1 MISTG
6 RRALA
11 ALAMGGAAL
20 GVTAPGEAASAA
32 EVRQGVEFA
41 GERAAE
47 GTTAAMVQALV
58 FDFATSWAACD
69 AQAMRRALAEDVA
82 FSYPTTAHVG
92 RDAALADLAL
102 FCEQAT
108 DTSFWFPADA
118 FTIDAEAGR
127 AAVEV
132 QFRTFQRGARQAV
145 NDVWLVHFAGG
156 KITVLK
162 EYLDGRVKDLQ
173 ALGVLEL
180 DESPETLTP
189 WPPRTAAWEACFPI
203 VKAAPINDCPPK
215 E

>member
-1 MISTG
+1 MGSSSK
-6 RRALA
+6 RALA
-11 ALAMGGAAL
+11 ALSLGGAAL
-20 GVTAPGEAASAA
+20 CGAAPAA
-32 EVRQGVEFA
+32 EVRPGVEFA
-41 GERAAE
+41 GKLAAD
-47 GTTAAMVQALV
+47 GTTAAMAQALI

-82 FSYPTTAHVG
+82 FSYPTTAHLG

-102 FCEQAT
+102 FCEQAA

-145 NDVWLVHFAGG
+145 NDVWVVHFADGR
-156 KITVLK
+156 ITVLK

-189 WPPRTAAWEACFPI
+189 WPPRTAAWEACFPV